1 MSWRFPP
8 NDGGPH
14 QGIND
19 AGVQTFTGDTA
30 RFLAREA
37 LQNAIDARRNLQ
49 YPVEASFDLLEMP
62 PNEIPGKAELIKTFA
77 ACEKFWVGNPQAK
90 AFFNAAQRILHRK
103 TVPVLKISDAKTTGV
118 TGTDDDLEGNWYN
131 LVRSRGASAKN
142 SGEGGS
148 FGIGKNAPFA
158 ASALRVVYYSTC
170 NKDQEH
176 VFQGVANLVTHRK
189 DSGQT
194 LQATGFYGMKDG
206 KSIRNDAKI
215 PAKFRRKSLGTDIY
229 VVGYQDEGHWQHN
242 LIESVLQYFWPAI
255 HEQDLVVKVGD
266 RLIDK
271 FALPKLMS
279 EWEASDTFTAPFYY
293 RARTDAEA
301 VKIEHTLSHLG
312 PVELWLTRGDET
324 FPNQIALSR
333 KTGMIIDFRRTR
345 GVIFRFSGFFRC
357 MNEKG
362 NELLR
367 SMEPPAHNLWDPDR
381 PEKGSGTKALT
392 ELYTWLRQ
400 CVGELQ
406 PVSQETVIDI
416 PDLQKYLPDDADG
429 VEEDF
434 DEGAQPGKKSEKESV
449 HETPKVTD
457 IVAKKMRFKETTP
470 AKDPDQD
477 GTGGS
482 GEKERGTGA
491 KGGTH
496 KGAGDAKGK
505 TGGESSNEPL
515 PIRFR
520 SFPTDPAARIYRV
533 RGTPTEDS
541 DDMALTVE
549 AVGDDSR
556 SEPIE
561 IAAAKLL
568 PALTPLKIAAPNRI
582 LGLKA
587 SAGEEIQLAV
597 TLADDRHCALK
608 VAAYEV

>member
-62 PNEIPGKAELIKTFA
+62 PSEIPGKPELLKTFA
-77 ACEKFWVGNPQAK
+77 ACENFWKGNPQAK
-90 AFFNAAQRILHRK
+90 AFFKAAQTMLHRK

-118 TGTDDDLEGNWYN
+118 TGSDTDLEGNWYN

-176 VFQGVANLVTHRK
+176 VFQGVANLVTHRNPG
-189 DSGQT
+189 GQT
-194 LQATGFYGMKDG
+194 LQATGFYGTRDG

-215 PAKFRRKSLGTDIY
+215 PAKFRRKNLGTDIY

-255 HEQDLVVKVGD
+255 YEEDLVVKVGD

-271 FALPKLMS
+271 YALPKLMS

-293 RARTDAEA
+293 NARTDAAA

-312 PVELWLTRGDET
+312 PVELWLTRGDES
-324 FPNQIALSR
+324 FPNQIVLSR

-357 MNEKG
+357 TNEKG

-367 SMEPPAHNLWDPDR
+367 SMEPPAHDLWDPDR

-429 VEEDF
+429 PEEDF
-434 DEGAQPGKKSEKESV
+434 DEGAQPGKKTEKESA
-449 HETPKVTD
+449 HLATKITD
-457 IVAKKMRFKETTP
+457 IVAKPMKLKATSP
-470 AKDPDQD
+470 AKDPDRE
-477 GTGGS
+477 GTGGA
-482 GEKERGTGA
+482 GEKDGTTGDTGGTHRGTG
-491 KGGTH
+491 
-496 KGAGDAKGK
+496 DAPGR
-505 TGGESSNEPL
+505 TGGESNNEAL

-520 SFPTDPAARIYRV
+520 SFPTNAAARIYRV
-533 RGTPTEDS
+533 SGTPNEDS
-541 DDMALTVE
+541 DSLTLTVE

-556 SEPIE
+556 SEPIG
-561 IAAAKLL
+561 IVAAKLL
-568 PALTPLKIAAPNRI
+568 PKLTTLKITAPNKI
-582 LGLKA
+582 LGLTAKA
-587 SAGEEIQLAV
+587 GQEIQLAI

-608 VAAYEV
+608 VSAYEV